1 MSLNVKDLSKK
12 FDQFTAVDS
21 LSFTIQPGEIVGF
34 LGPNGAGKSTTLK
47 MIAGFLSPDAGS
59 IFLSGLEVKK
69 DEVAFKKKIGYLPES
84 NPLYEDLFVL
94 EYLNF
99 LANVHAIP
107 SPSKRIEEVIAQT
120 GLQSMQHKKIGFLSK
135 GFKQRVGIAAA
146 ILHAPELILLDEP
159 TAGLDP
165 NQLIE
170 IRGLIQ
176 SLSKDAMILFSSHIL
191 QEVAAITD
199 RVLVLHQGKLV
210 ANQSIASLT
219 QSSQH
224 NLLVQFQEDITV
236 HLQPIQLKYKLL
248 EQPDKHALV
257 ILANDALQLDQAR
270 QYIMALALEKGL
282 HIERLQTQA
291 ASLEEIFK
299 LLTH

>member
-1 MSLNVKDLSKK
+1 MSLKVQDLSKK
-12 FDQFTAVDS
+12 FDQFQAVES
-21 LSFTIQPGEIVGF
+21 LSFILQPGEIVGF

-47 MIAGFLSPDAGS
+47 MIAGCLSPDAGY
-59 IFLSGLEVKK
+59 IEMSGVDVQK
-69 DEVAFKKKIGYLPES
+69 DEVAYKKKIGYLPES
-84 NPLYEDLFVL
+84 NPLYEDLFVI

-99 LANVHAIP
+99 LAGAHAITT
-107 SPSKRIEEVIAQT
+107 PSKRIEEVIAQT

-146 ILHAPELILLDEP
+146 ILHQPELILLDEP

-176 SLSKDAMILFSSHIL
+176 SLSKNAMILFSSHIL
-191 QEVAAITD
+191 QEVAAISD

-210 ANQSIASLT
+210 ADQSIESMT
-219 QSSQH
+219 Q
-224 NLLVQFQEDITV
+224 T
-236 HLQPIQLKYKLL
+236 
-248 EQPDKHALV
+248 
-257 ILANDALQLDQAR
+257 
-270 QYIMALALEKGL
+270 
-282 HIERLQTQA
+282 

>member
-12 FDQFTAVDS
+12 FNQFTAVEP

-224 NLLVQFQEDITV
+224 NLLVQFQEDITAY
-236 HLQPIQLKYKLL
+236 LQPIQLKYKLL

-257 ILANDALQLDQAR
+257 IQAKDPLELDQAR
-270 QYIMALALEKGL
+270 QYIMELALENGL

>member
-1 MSLNVKDLSKK
+1 MSLNVQAISKK

-21 LSFTIQPGEIVGF
+21 LSFNIQPGEIVGF

-47 MIAGFLSPDAGS
+47 MIAGCLIPDTGS
-59 IFLSGLEVKK
+59 IKLSDMDVQK
-69 DEVAFKKKIGYLPES
+69 DEVAYKKNIGYLPES
-84 NPLYEDLFVL
+84 NPLYEDLFVV

-99 LANVHAIP
+99 LASVHAIP
-107 SPSKRIEEVIAQT
+107 KPSKRIQEVIEQT
-120 GLQSMQHKKIGFLSK
+120 GLQSMQQKKIGFLSK

-146 ILHAPELILLDEP
+146 ILHAPKLILLDEP

-170 IRGLIQ
+170 IRALIQ
-176 SLSKDAMILFSSHIL
+176 TLRTDAMILFSSHIL
-191 QEVAAITD
+191 QEVAAISD

-210 ANQSIASLT
+210 ANQTIASLT
-219 QSSQH
+219 ASSQH
-224 NLLVQFQEDITV
+224 NLLIQFQEDISA
-236 HLQPIQLKYKLL
+236 HLEPIRFKYNLIAQ
-248 EQPDKHALV
+248 EDKRTLV
-257 ILANDALQLDQAR
+257 IQAKDPNELDQAR
-270 QYIMALALEKGL
+270 QFIMGFALEKGI

>member
-107 SPSKRIEEVIAQT
+107 SPSKRIEEVITQT

-257 ILANDALQLDQAR
+257 IQAKDALQLDQAR

-291 ASLEEIFK
+291 VSLEEIFK

>member
-1 MSLNVKDLSKK
+1 MSFIVQAISKK
-12 FDQFTAVDS
+12 YDQFQAVES

-47 MIAGFLSPDAGS
+47 MIAGFLSSDTGS
-59 IFLSGLEVKK
+59 IQLSGIDLQQN
-69 DEVAFKKKIGYLPES
+69 EVAYKKKIGYLPES
-84 NPLYEDLFVL
+84 NPLYDDLYVV

-99 LANVHAIP
+99 LAQVHSIP
-107 SPSKRIEEVIAQT
+107 FAGKRIQEVISQT

-135 GFKQRVGIAAA
+135 GYKQRVGIAAA
-146 ILHAPELILLDEP
+146 ILHQPELILLDEP
-159 TAGLDP
+159 TSGLDP

-170 IRGLIQ
+170 IRSLIQ
-176 SLSKDAMILFSSHIL
+176 SLSASAIILFSSHIL
-191 QEVAAITD
+191 QEVAAIAD

-210 ANQSIASLT
+210 ANQPMEELT

-224 NLLVQFQEDITV
+224 NLLVQFQEDMTAY
-236 HLQPIQLKYKLL
+236 LPLIQLKYKLL
-248 EQPDKHALV
+248 EQQDKRALV
-257 ILANDALQLDQAR
+257 IQAKDAVVLDQAR
-270 QYIMALALEKGL
+270 QYMMALALEKGL
-282 HIERLQTQA
+282 HIERLQTQE

>member
-12 FDQFTAVDS
+12 FDQFQAVES

-34 LGPNGAGKSTTLK
+34 LGPNGAGKSTSLK
-47 MIAGFLSPDAGS
+47 MIAGCLSPDTGS
-59 IFLSGLEVKK
+59 IQLSGVDVQKE
-69 DEVAFKKKIGYLPES
+69 DVAYKKKIGYLPES
-84 NPLYEDLFVL
+84 NPLYEDLYVV

-99 LANVHAIP
+99 LASVHLIP
-107 SPSKRIEEVIAQT
+107 SPTQRIQEVIEQT

-159 TAGLDP
+159 TSGLDP

-176 SLSKDAMILFSSHIL
+176 SLSKNTMILFSSHIL
-191 QEVAAITD
+191 QEVAAISD
-199 RVLVLHQGKLV
+199 RVLILHQGKLV
-210 ANQSIASLT
+210 ANQSIESVT
-219 QSSQH
+219 QS
-224 NLLVQFQEDITV
+224 T
-236 HLQPIQLKYKLL
+236 
-248 EQPDKHALV
+248 
-257 ILANDALQLDQAR
+257 
-270 QYIMALALEKGL
+270 
-282 HIERLQTQA
+282 
-291 ASLEEIFK
+291 SLEEIFK

>member
-1 MSLNVKDLSKK
+1 MSLNVQAISKK
-12 FDQFTAVDS
+12 FDQFQAVEP
-21 LSFTIQPGEIVGF
+21 LSFNIQPGEIVGF

-47 MIAGFLSPDAGS
+47 MIAGCLIPDAGA
-59 IFLSGLEVKK
+59 ILLSGLDVQK
-69 DEVAFKKKIGYLPES
+69 DEVAYKKMIGYLPES
-84 NPLYEDLFVL
+84 NPLYEDLFVT
-94 EYLNF
+94 EYLSF
-99 LANVHAIP
+99 LASAHSVV
-107 SPSKRIEEVIAQT
+107 SPTKRIQEVIAQT
-120 GLQSMQHKKIGFLSK
+120 GLQSMQHKKIGHLSK

-146 ILHAPELILLDEP
+146 ILHAPKLILLDEP

-170 IRGLIQ
+170 IRALIQ
-176 SLSKDAMILFSSHIL
+176 SLSADAMILFSSHIL

-210 ANQSIASLT
+210 ANQTIASLT

-224 NLLVQFQEDITV
+224 NLLVQFQEDITA
-236 HLQPIQLKYKLL
+236 HLSAIQSKYNLL
-248 EQPDKHALV
+248 EQQDKRTLV
-257 ILANDALQLDQAR
+257 IQAKDAVELDQAR
-270 QYIMALALEKGL
+270 QYIMGLALEKGM

-291 ASLEEIFK
+291 VSLEEIFK

>member
-1 MSLNVKDLSKK
+1 MSLKVQDLSKK
-12 FDQFTAVDS
+12 FDQFQAVES
-21 LSFTIQPGEIVGF
+21 LSFTIEPGQIVGF

-47 MIAGFLSPDAGS
+47 MIAGCLSLDTGS
-59 IFLSGLEVKK
+59 IQLSGVDVQK

-84 NPLYEDLFVL
+84 NPLYEDLFVV

-99 LANVHAIP
+99 LARVHAI
-107 SPSKRIEEVIAQT
+107 SKPSKRIEEVIEQT
-120 GLQSMQHKKIGFLSK
+120 GLQSMQHKKIGLLSK

-146 ILHAPELILLDEP
+146 ILHQPELILLDEP

-170 IRGLIQ
+170 IRSLIQ
-176 SLSKDAMILFSSHIL
+176 FLSKNAMILFSSHIL
-191 QEVAAITD
+191 QEVAAISD

-210 ANQSIASLT
+210 ANQSIESMT
-219 QSSQH
+219 Q
-224 NLLVQFQEDITV
+224 T
-236 HLQPIQLKYKLL
+236 
-248 EQPDKHALV
+248 
-257 ILANDALQLDQAR
+257 
-270 QYIMALALEKGL
+270 
-282 HIERLQTQA
+282 

>member
-1 MSLNVKDLSKK
+1 MSLNVKNLSKK

-21 LSFTIQPGEIVGF
+21 LSFTIAPGEIVGF

-47 MIAGFLSPDAGS
+47 MIAGCLSPDAGS
-59 IFLSGLEVKK
+59 ILLTGIDVQK

-84 NPLYEDLFVL
+84 NPLYEDLYVL

-99 LANVHAIP
+99 LANVHAIS

-120 GLQSMQHKKIGFLSK
+120 GLQSMQQKKIGYLSK

-170 IRGLIQ
+170 IRALIQ
-176 SLSKDAMILFSSHIL
+176 SLSANTMILFSSHIL

-210 ANQSIASLT
+210 ANESIASLT

-224 NLLVQFQEDITV
+224 NLLVQFQEDITAY
-236 HLQPIQLKYKLL
+236 LEPIQLKYKLL

-257 ILANDALQLDQAR
+257 IQAKDPLDLDQAR
-270 QYIMALALEKGL
+270 QYIMELALEKGL